1 MTALAELDAC
11 FEGVIPSVIS
21 TVAADGTPNVSY
33 LSQVVAVDE
42 NHVALSNQYF
52 SKTAQNIREN
62 PHAALLL
69 VDADTGAQFRL
80 DITYVESRD
89 GGEAFD
95 RVKSNLDAASAQIG
109 VPGIFRLRALDI
121 YRVETVV
128 PVLSPVTASETV
140 PLRGRL
146 ADAARAVEAVGAE
159 ADTEGVVEALLNA
172 VVAHFGYENA
182 LLLLADHAHG
192 TLTTIASRGYG
203 PSGIGS
209 EVPFGE
215 GLIGSAAAEG
225 RAMHVSDVSR
235 VRRFADAVRAS
246 SDEENQTRTVALP
259 GMADARSQIAIPM
272 MAQRTVRGVLFVESG
287 KPFAFRSDDETA
299 LAIVA
304 SAAALALTLAE
315 NVSEDAPAES
325 TEMRSRAGGP
335 PFKVT
340 HHVYDDSVFIDE
352 QYVIKGVAGRLLT
365 FMLSIYARD
374 GRCDFTN
381 RELRLAPALR
391 LPDVKDNLETRLL
404 LLRRRLDEKGS
415 PVRLVRKGRGR
426 VALEVTGEPRLER
439 VREAPTP

>member
-1 MTALAELDAC
+1 MIALADLDAC

-33 LSQVVAVDE
+33 LSQVVAFDE
-42 NHVALSNQYF
+42 KHVALSNQYF
-52 SKTAQNIREN
+52 SKTAENIREN

-69 VDADTGAQFRL
+69 VDARTGAQFRL
-80 DITYVESRD
+80 DIAYVESRD
-89 GGEAFD
+89 GGDAFD

-121 YRVETVV
+121 YRVEAVV
-128 PVLSPVTASETV
+128 PVPSPVAAPEAV

-146 ADAARAVEAVGAE
+146 TDAARAVEAVAAE
-159 ADTEGVVEALLNA
+159 AETEGVVEAVLDG

-192 TLTTIASRGYG
+192 MLTTIASRGYD

-209 EVPFGE
+209 EVPLGE

-235 VRRFADAVRAS
+235 VRRFANAVRGS
-246 SDEENQTRTVALP
+246 SDEENHTRTVMLP
-259 GMADARSQIAIPM
+259 GMADARSQIAMPM
-272 MAQRTVRGVLFVESG
+272 MVQGAVRGVLFVESR
-287 KPFAFRSDDETA
+287 KPFAFTSEDETA

-304 SAAALALTLAE
+304 RDAALALTLAE
-315 NVSEDAPAES
+315 SASEDAPPES
-325 TEMRSRAGGP
+325 TEMRSRAGGR

-340 HHVYDDSVFIDE
+340 HHAYDDSVFIDE

-365 FMLSIYARD
+365 FMLCIYARD

-381 RELRLAPALR
+381 RELRLAPTIR

-404 LLRRRLDEKGS
+404 LLRRRLDEKAS
-415 PVRLVRKGRGR
+415 PVRLVRTGRGR
-426 VALEVTGEPRLER
+426 VALEVTGEPRLEG
-439 VREAPTP
+439 VRAEPAR